1 MSSVGADVCGFTGR
15 VSEDL
20 CVRWH
25 QTADKGST
33 DRFYGSLLMLI
44 DSGSLAK
51 PIFILSTEIIISNI
65 HRNKIQLYLG
75 SIRSNRP

>member
-1 MSSVGADVCGFTGR
+1 MSSAGADVCGFTGR

-33 DRFYGSLLMLI
+33 DMMKTAVNPAIGARSE
-44 DSGSLAK
+44 
-51 PIFILSTEIIISNI
+51 PEPSTE
-65 HRNKIQLYLG
+65 
-75 SIRSNRP
+75 P